1 MKGSKLIM
9 ELEKLIEE
17 IKPYVVEMR
26 HYFHA
31 HPEKSWNEYK
41 TAERIEEELGK
52 MGIPF
57 ERVCKTGVIGTI
69 SGKHSSGKRLGIR
82 ADIDALE
89 IEEETSLDFKSHN
102 KGVMHAC
109 GHDAHIAMLLGTAK
123 VLKSMEDDLKCTV
136 KLIFQPAEEFIQDSG
151 AKYMSELD
159 DIKKLDHII
168 TMHIWSDL
176 EAGTASIVEGP
187 RMASADT
194 FDIFIN
200 GKGGHGAMPNS
211 TIDPI
216 VISSEFVNKLQT
228 IVSREINPLDTA
240 VISICSFQSGNSANV
255 IPSSAHLQG
264 TARTFNNKLR
274 EEFPERIERILA
286 GTCEAMRG
294 TYELQYHMGTPA
306 TINNAFSAEIG
317 RKAAKEVFGESGLV
331 DYAPQMGGEDFAKY
345 LVQIPGSLLF
355 LGGGNIKQN
364 KKQPHHSSK
373 FDIDEKA
380 LPLGVEY
387 FVRFALEIQDKM

>member
-1 MKGSKLIM
+1 M
-9 ELEKLIEE
+9 ELNKLMKSV
-17 IKPYVVEMR
+17 KPYVIEMR
-26 HYFHA
+26 RYFHA
-31 HPEKSWNEYK
+31 HPEKSWDEYK

-69 SGKHSSGKRLGIR
+69 DGKYSKGRSLGIR

-89 IEEETSLDFKSHN
+89 IEENTGLTFQSQNS
-102 KGVMHAC
+102 GIMHAC

-123 VLKSMEDDLKCTV
+123 VLKSMEDDLKCTI

-151 AKYMSELD
+151 SKYMRELD
-159 DIKKLDHII
+159 SIKKLNHII

-176 EAGTASIVEGP
+176 EEGTASIVEGA

-200 GKGGHGAMPNS
+200 GKGGHGAIPNS
-211 TIDPI
+211 AVDPI
-216 VISSEFVNKLQT
+216 IIASEFINKLQT

-240 VISICSFQSGNSANV
+240 VISICSIQSGSSANI
-255 IPSSAHLQG
+255 IPSTAHLQG

-274 EEFPERIERILA
+274 EEFPNRIERILK
-286 GTCEAMRG
+286 GTCEAMRANYG
-294 TYELQYHMGTPA
+294 LDYHMGTPA

-317 RKAAKEVFGESGLV
+317 RKVAKKVFGETGLV
-331 DYAPQMGGEDFAKY
+331 DYKPQMGGEDFAKY
-345 LVQIPGSLLF
+345 LMQTPGSLLF
-355 LGGGNIKQN
+355 LGGGNAKEN
-364 KKQPHHSSK
+364 KKQPHHNSK

-387 FVRFALEIQDKM
+387 FVGFVLEIQDKI